1 MRMHGQYARSILLH
15 DALRAR
21 MLEREK
27 STIIG
32 EIGRKSANLPR
43 KSCNL
48 YGTQRFC
55 WNT

>member
-27 STIIG
+27 STIIT
-32 EIGRKSANLPR
+32 EIGVVGGNLP
-43 KSCNL
+43 
-48 YGTQRFC
+48 T
-55 WNT
+55 